1 MSEAAS
7 SGSGPDAAN
16 AAAPGREANFERLR
30 TLLREMF
37 QLDRGDLDFGLYRV
51 MRLKRAEI
59 ERFLGGD
66 LLPQA
71 GTLLD
76 RMTDEE
82 RDRLTRILARN
93 TKGLREYGEDP
104 DKAPSILSLR
114 KQRAELRPGEVP
126 EGEVYNHLAC
136 FFERYYRDGDF
147 VARRRYSSGGHS
159 SYLIPYDGEEVKL
172 HWANADQYYI
182 KTTENYASYVF
193 TLGEAG
199 ALRRARFEI
208 ARAEG
213 ARDNNKEANG
223 RTRRFLL
230 AGGKGA
236 VAVDGSDLVVRFEHR
251 PLTEAEKK
259 RFPGNGNRQQAT
271 INAASAARILKAAP
285 EDWAAVLAG
294 PAPTDASSDRTTL
307 DRHLAAYTAKNSFD
321 YFIHK
326 NLGVFLRTELDLYL
340 KTEVLNLDD
349 LDAGDPPRVRR
360 ALFRMRAIRV
370 LGEKIIAFLAQ
381 LEDFQKRLWLKK
393 KFVLET
399 QYCVTLDRVPEA
411 LYPEI
416 AENEAQR
423 AEWERLYAISGIA
436 PDLLNGG
443 GGAST
448 TLTGQFLKANPHLVL
463 DTRHFG
469 EDFKDRLL
477 AALSEA
483 GSLDEAQ
490 DGLLVHGE
498 NFQALRLLNRR
509 YGGQVQ
515 CVYIDPPYNT
525 DASAILYKNDYKDS
539 SWLSLMWD
547 RLALARHCMAN
558 DGTLCVAI
566 DDEEAPLLRLLLEQ
580 IFDRELGVVP
590 VRSNPAGRKS
600 AGRFSPAH
608 EYALFFGNP
617 AALPGSLH
625 KTARELAR
633 YTLLDETGRYAW
645 NNLIRHG
652 SNDRREDRPTMFY
665 PIYVSE
671 NDELRIPK
679 MSWDSEKQRYEVLEK
694 PGGTETAV
702 WPVTMDNGAEVEKC
716 WHRGWE
722 RMTGSPSDYRIRRG
736 GKNGMGSPIMIDF
749 KIRPDMASMPKTW
762 WNATRYASANLGPK
776 SLKELFGES
785 EFDYAKAV
793 GLVEDCLLASRCL
806 ENSVVF
812 DFFAG
817 SGTTGHAVVNLNR
830 ADGGRRKVVL
840 VEMGDHF
847 DAVLLP
853 RLKKV
858 VHSAHW
864 KDGKPVSRKG
874 ISQFFRYL
882 RLESYE
888 DTMDS
893 LVVAPPDRAALDR
906 YPELAEDYRLRYALA
921 EETNGSPCLL
931 GGDFENPFTYTLSV
945 VREGERRETPVDLPE
960 TFNLLLGLRE
970 ASRRRVDGVLAI
982 EGEDPRRER
991 CLILWRDRG
1000 ATDNAA
1006 LDRWF
1011 AEHRDDFAPFDR
1023 VYVNGDHTLNALAR
1037 ERESWTATT
1046 LEPVFRRLMFEEA

>member
-1 MSEAAS
+1 MSEASS
-7 SGSGPDAAN
+7 SGSGPDAGN

-82 RDRLTRILARN
+82 HDRLVRTLARN

-147 VARRRYSSGGHS
+147 VAKRRYSSGGHS

-236 VAVDGSDLVVRFEHR
+236 VAVEGSDLVVRFEHR

-285 EDWAAVLAG
+285 GNWAALLSG
-294 PAPTDASSDRTTL
+294 PAPTETCPDRTAL

-326 NLGVFLRTELDLYL
+326 NLGEFLRTELDLYL
-340 KTEVLNLDD
+340 KSEVLNLDD

-360 ALFRMRAIRV
+360 ALFRMRAIRI

-399 QYCVTLDRVPEA
+399 GYCVTLDRVPEA

-423 AEWERLYAISGIA
+423 GEWERLYAISEIA

-443 GGAST
+443 GGASK

-498 NFQALRLLNRR
+498 NFQALGVLRR
-509 YGGQVQ
+509 KYGGRIA
-515 CVYIDPPYNT
+515 CAYIDPPYNT
-525 DASAILYKNDYKDS
+525 GDSEILYKNAYLRS
-539 SWLSLMWD
+539 SWITMMSSRLESLHALLSPDPVLFI
-547 RLALARHCMAN
+547 
-558 DGTLCVAI
+558 AI
-566 DDEEAPLLRLLLEQ
+566 DDFEMVHLSILLDTAFPSWRREMVVVNHHPQGGKKTALANTHEYMLVCLRNSSTRTLVGRRTNKEPERRP
-580 IFDRELGVVP
+580 FKRSGTAESNYRRDRPKSFYAILIDPGTLDVVGVEP
-590 VRSNPAGRKS
+590 PPEGDDYPRSLKD
-600 AGRFSPAH
+600 GRFV
-608 EYALFFGNP
+608 
-617 AALPGSLH
+617 
-625 KTARELAR
+625 RV
-633 YTLLDETGRYAW
+633 
-645 NNLIRHG
+645 
-652 SNDRREDRPTMFY
+652 Y
-665 PIYVSE
+665 P
-671 NDELRIPK
+671 L
-679 MSWDSEKQRYEVLEK
+679 
-694 PGGTETAV
+694 
-702 WPVTMDNGAEVEKC
+702 
-716 WHRGWE
+716 
-722 RMTGSPSDYRIRRG
+722 
-736 GKNGMGSPIMIDF
+736 GKNGEERVWRRTYESCHELVRNRRLRCSRKHTVYQLIEAEEKIPALFSNWTDSRYNAGVHGANMLSDIMGGESLF
-749 KIRPDMASMPKTW
+749 S
-762 WNATRYASANLGPK
+762 YPK
-776 SLKELFGES
+776 SL
-785 EFDYAKAV
+785 YT
-793 GLVEDCLLASRCL
+793 VEDAIVAADIG
-806 ENSVVF
+806 ENGWTI
-812 DFFAG
+812 DCFAG
-817 SGTTGHAVVNLNR
+817 SGTTGHAVIELNR
-830 ADGGRRKVVL
+830 TDNGGRKFLL
-840 VEMGDHF
+840 VEAADYF
-847 DAVLLP
+847 DTVLLP
-853 RLKKV
+853 RIKKV
-858 VHSAHW
+858 VYSSEW
-864 KDGKPVSRKG
+864 REGKPTTRRGCPLTFKY
-874 ISQFFRYL
+874 I